1 MSLAILDERLLAAT
15 PLPALSGTG
24 GKEDRGSVL
33 VVAGGGAVPGAPVL
47 TGLGALRSGAGK
59 LQMVAT
65 RATAVPLGIAVPESL
80 ILWGP
85 QTGDREIGLPSRTRL
100 AAYARGADAV
110 VIGPGMMG
118 ERIARAFTAGLLA
131 LFPHLPA
138 VVDAAALPSAKAEG
152 RFPELAAV
160 RTVLTPHAG
169 EMAGMLALTKEEVLT
184 DPLGMAREAAARFQS
199 VIVMKGPTTFVSSP
213 SGLVWRHDGGVT
225 GLGTSGSGDV
235 LAGVIGGL
243 LARGAP
249 PLEAAL
255 WGVYVHAVA
264 GRRLAQE
271 IGPIGFIASDLL
283 AAIPRVLAET
293 SGAASPGGA

>member
-15 PLPALSGTG
+15 PLPPLSGKG

-47 TGLGALRSGAGK
+47 TGLSALRSGAGK

-65 RATAVPLGIAVPESL
+65 RATAVPLGMAVPESL
-80 ILWGP
+80 ILSGP
-85 QTGDREIGLPSRTRL
+85 QTGREIGLPSRTRL
-100 AAYARGADAV
+100 AAYARGVDAA

-118 ERIARAFTAGLLA
+118 ERIPRAFATGLLE
-131 LFPHLPA
+131 LFPLLPA
-138 VVDAAALPSAKAEG
+138 VVDAAALPSATALG
-152 RFPELAAV
+152 RFPELAAG

-184 DPLGMAREAAARFQS
+184 DPLGMAREAAALFQS

-255 WGVYVHAVA
+255 WGVYVHAAA

-293 SGAASPGGA
+293 IGASSPGSVE